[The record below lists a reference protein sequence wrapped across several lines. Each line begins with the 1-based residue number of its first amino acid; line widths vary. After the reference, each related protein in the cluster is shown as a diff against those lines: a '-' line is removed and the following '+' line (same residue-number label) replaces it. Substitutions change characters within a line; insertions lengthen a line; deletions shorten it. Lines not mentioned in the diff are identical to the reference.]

1 MRNLYLVVAV
11 SFFLTACGGGS
22 GGKAPLVDETAPVL
36 TAPGAATFAAVDAA
50 GTPSSSEDIA
60 AFLNS
65 ASANDDVD
73 GSVLVTSD
81 APDVFPIDSTLVTF
95 SASDAAGNSATATA
109 VVTIADQ
116 AAPVLV
122 VPDDFSVVAT
132 SAAGV
137 AATDATLVDFL
148 AQATASDNVDSDIS
162 VSNDAPDIF
171 PIGETVVV
179 FTAEDAAG
187 NSVESSALVTVTGA
201 VQSGK
206 GEKGPLFA
214 ATVFFDYDGDKER
227 DDNEPSTLTDI
238 GGNYVVAE
246 TSDAPSDYSVVLS
259 MNENTIDALTGE
271 SYADSGVTLEA
282 VKDSKVIT
290 PMTTLYSIAVS
301 GLEEGEGLTVEAF
314 ARAIGLPEGLNINTY
329 SSFTKDES
337 GDYVDVATASAVEAV
352 AQSLMVT
359 LEIVSESIISM
370 SQTALKSDNGLTQS
384 QASAVALRSLANVI
398 VATSARNTEVGGVAD
413 SIDFSNVDDLA
424 EVNASVLESL
434 SSDEAGSLGALLDAA
449 GEDAG
454 ITVDKVAAQVSGSV
468 VLSLSTNTIAT
479 ISKAFSDL
487 GEASFGQ
494 VDASAL
500 SLVKA
505 QAVAEIASAAE
516 VVVAAIRVQ
525 QDANETVVLS
535 ASDVDVSAIITLDD
549 EDSLNTTVEQNV
561 SEVEAY
567 LLTTVAPVI
576 ESVANFSA
584 AENQTAVGVVVATDT
599 AGDVLT
605 YSLAGADADALTI
618 SSSGVV
624 TFISPPDF
632 EVKALYSVTVTV
644 VDSDGNSV
652 SQEITISIT
661 DANDDAPVVTSS
673 SSYTVNEGQSQI
685 GAVVANSPTGAALTY
700 TLTGVDADALSI
712 SVEGLLAF
720 LAPPDFE
727 VKGSYSAT
735 VIISD
740 GINETSLAITVSIVN
755 LNDSAPVITSL
766 GVFAVKENS
775 KSVGTVVAA
784 DADFDVLAYA
794 LSGADAGAFTISR
807 LGLLR
812 FNSAPNFEV
821 KSTYSLVV
829 TVSDGLNSSVLP
841 ITVNVTDVDDVAPV
855 FTSESTFSAAENQT
869 AIGSV
874 TATDVD
880 SSSISFS
887 VSISDVAISSDGV
900 LSFVEPADFEVK
912 SSYSFVVTA
921 TDGVNSSTQSIS
933 VSVTDADESAPV
945 VDSSPVFNAA
955 ENQTAIGSVSA
966 TDADSESISFS
977 VSGDELVITSAGVLS
992 FVAAPDYEV
1001 KKTYTATV
1009 TASDG
1014 INETAQAITVNV
1026 TDVDDVAPVFTSA
1039 AAFSAAENQTS
1050 IGTVTAT
1057 DVDSASI
1064 TFSVES
1070 DEIAISAGGILSF
1083 IAPADFEVKSAY
1095 SVVVTATDGAN
1106 SSTQTVS
1113 VTVTDANDNAPI
1125 IDSSPVFN
1133 AAENQTAIGSVSA
1146 TDADSAS
1153 ISFTVSGD
1161 ELVITSVGVLS
1172 FVAAP
1177 DYEVKK
1183 TYTATVT
1190 ASDGV
1195 NETAQAITVN
1205 VTDVD
1210 DVAPVFTSASSFSA
1224 LDSQSSVGVVTVTDV
1239 DSALITF
1246 SISGSDLAITADG
1259 VLTLAS
1265 SIDADATFNAVVTV
1279 TDGINVAT
1287 QTISVAVL
1295 LDLDGDGIANVND
1308 TDDDGDGILD
1318 ANDEFPLIASSY
1330 AVKAPLYLARAY
1342 HDCNANEKFDEAT
1355 EPFALTDTDGSY
1367 HIDGDCGAVTS
1378 FNTVVEMTTDT
1389 VDFES
1394 GESYG
1399 ATAVQLKTE
1408 YSASGTKV
1416 NTPLTTLLKHIEQF
1430 EGDSNDADSVAIES
1444 ISTEQLSLAFGLPDA
1459 VDLLTFN
1466 PYASGV
1472 SAQMAHDVET
1482 ISQKIMLVTLV
1493 VTKAIE
1499 GAGVSASGTSVTDD
1513 IAHEA
1518 ALDAMSKMVIETVKT
1533 QEGKQSKFIDHIAPI
1548 DPNLTGAAKVAAQ
1561 KNLKLDVADREHLV
1575 ELFEFLAE
1583 DAASGHLRDALEV
1596 IGADV
1601 PAEVLEAITDK
1612 TSEIIS
1618 NIAIEFDNHGE
1629 NDFGSSDTHVTS
1641 RLKHSAAEEI
1651 FAFAKGY
1658 RASYDANPGGNFSD
1672 VQPRDFL
1679 TLDGPEGITSARA
1692 ALLAEVEAHAV
1703 DKALDTD
1710 GDGIVNFFDPDD
1722 DNDGVLDALDAFPRD
1737 ASESADAD
1745 GDGVGDNADTFKL
1758 SDAAVT
1764 LTDYYPLDQTTV
1776 TNSLS
1781 YTILG
1786 GMANIDLRAA
1796 PLNLTNIENAI
1807 YAGDFKAP
1815 VISFGLASLPTGSGS
1830 DTIAIDLVDGVDANV
1845 DANERHVKVI
1855 LDVEWQ
1861 SDGTTASITVP
1872 PQAIKAT
1879 YKTRAGVEIDI
1890 EVGNV
1895 DPDVLTIT
1903 KGSEAYPATLE
1914 VKLVSLIA
1922 QLNSLPLADILSA
1935 GLYHLDVTT
1944 ALPLR
1949 APTGESVKGV
1959 SAVVQIVDAFK
1970 LASSTITLQDSNP
1983 GDGSIRS
1990 SSHDAT
1996 LVDGLLSVDL
2006 RSEPLSLLNISN
2018 GLNGLDFT
2026 SPKVV
2031 FGLSAI
2037 PSGSSK
2043 ETVTINLIDGTDAS
2057 RDAGER
2063 QVSVSVD
2070 IEWEADRQDASI
2082 TVPSQTL
2089 SAFYLTR
2096 EGVKVEVE
2104 LNNADLD
2111 VLTVTRAGAGYP
2123 ASLEVKLLSLI
2134 AKLNDLPLGDLLKA
2148 GVFHIDV
2155 ATSLPMVDASGMAVN
2170 GLKAIVEIADTFK
2183 LASSTVKLQDPNPQS
2198 GAVDT
2203 SEHDATLV
2211 DGFLTVDLR
2220 DAPLSLLN
2228 IEKGLYGLDFTSPK
2242 ILLDLAFIPAGKG
2255 NETVVI
2261 NLTDGTDAVRD
2272 VGERKV
2278 SVALNI
2284 EWDADGNTAGFT
2296 VPAQTLS
2303 ASYLTRDGVKIDVE
2317 LDNVD
2322 LDVLS
2327 VSRVGAAYPAS
2338 LEVKLLSLI
2347 AKLKGLPLGDI
2358 LGAGVFHIDVITSL
2372 PMINSDSAAVDG
2384 LKAIIAIVDDV
2395 APVFTSA
2402 ATFSAAA
2409 NQTSVGTVA
2418 AIDVDGTPVSYS
2430 VSGSDFV
2437 VSADGVVSFVSAP
2450 AYQSGLTYSAV
2461 LTATSGDRISTQ
2473 TITVTV
2479 LQGSD
2484 DSAEGFVLP
2493 KEIKVI
2499 EAK

>member
-1 MRNLYLVVAV
+1 VRNLYLVVAV

-227 DDNEPSTLTDI
+227 DDNEPSTLTDF

-359 LEIVSESIISM
+359 LEIISESIISM

-624 TFISPPDF
+624 AFISPPDF

-685 GAVVANSPTGAALTY
+685 GAVVANSPSGAALTY

-1070 DEIAISAGGILSF
+1070 DEIAISVGGILSF

>member
-479 ISKAFSDL
+479 ISKGFSDL

-685 GAVVANSPTGAALTY
+685 GAVVANSPLGAALTY

>member
-1 MRNLYLVVAV
+1 M
-11 SFFLTACGGGS
+11 
-22 GGKAPLVDETAPVL
+22 
-36 TAPGAATFAAVDAA
+36 
-50 GTPSSSEDIA
+50 
-60 AFLNS
+60 
-65 ASANDDVD
+65 
-73 GSVLVTSD
+73 
-81 APDVFPIDSTLVTF
+81 
-95 SASDAAGNSATATA
+95 
-109 VVTIADQ
+109 
-116 AAPVLV
+116 
-122 VPDDFSVVAT
+122 
-132 SAAGV
+132 
-137 AATDATLVDFL
+137 
-148 AQATASDNVDSDIS
+148 
-162 VSNDAPDIF
+162 
-171 PIGETVVV
+171 
-179 FTAEDAAG
+179 
-187 NSVESSALVTVTGA
+187 
-201 VQSGK
+201 
-206 GEKGPLFA
+206 
-214 ATVFFDYDGDKER
+214 
-227 DDNEPSTLTDI
+227 
-238 GGNYVVAE
+238 
-246 TSDAPSDYSVVLS
+246 
-259 MNENTIDALTGE
+259 
-271 SYADSGVTLEA
+271 
-282 VKDSKVIT
+282 
-290 PMTTLYSIAVS
+290 
-301 GLEEGEGLTVEAF
+301 
-314 ARAIGLPEGLNINTY
+314 
-329 SSFTKDES
+329 
-337 GDYVDVATASAVEAV
+337 
-352 AQSLMVT
+352 
-359 LEIVSESIISM
+359 
-370 SQTALKSDNGLTQS
+370 
-384 QASAVALRSLANVI
+384 
-398 VATSARNTEVGGVAD
+398 
-413 SIDFSNVDDLA
+413 
-424 EVNASVLESL
+424 
-434 SSDEAGSLGALLDAA
+434 
-449 GEDAG
+449 
-454 ITVDKVAAQVSGSV
+454 
-468 VLSLSTNTIAT
+468 
-479 ISKAFSDL
+479 
-487 GEASFGQ
+487 
-494 VDASAL
+494 
-500 SLVKA
+500 
-505 QAVAEIASAAE
+505 
-516 VVVAAIRVQ
+516 
-525 QDANETVVLS
+525 
-535 ASDVDVSAIITLDD
+535 
-549 EDSLNTTVEQNV
+549 
-561 SEVEAY
+561 
-567 LLTTVAPVI
+567 
-576 ESVANFSA
+576 
-584 AENQTAVGVVVATDT
+584 
-599 AGDVLT
+599 
-605 YSLAGADADALTI
+605 
-618 SSSGVV
+618 
-624 TFISPPDF
+624 
-632 EVKALYSVTVTV
+632 
-644 VDSDGNSV
+644 
-652 SQEITISIT
+652 
-661 DANDDAPVVTSS
+661 
-673 SSYTVNEGQSQI
+673 
-685 GAVVANSPTGAALTY
+685 
-700 TLTGVDADALSI
+700 
-712 SVEGLLAF
+712 
-720 LAPPDFE
+720 
-727 VKGSYSAT
+727 
-735 VIISD
+735 
-740 GINETSLAITVSIVN
+740 
-755 LNDSAPVITSL
+755 
-766 GVFAVKENS
+766 
-775 KSVGTVVAA
+775 
-784 DADFDVLAYA
+784 
-794 LSGADAGAFTISR
+794 
-807 LGLLR
+807 
-812 FNSAPNFEV
+812 
-821 KSTYSLVV
+821 
-829 TVSDGLNSSVLP
+829 
-841 ITVNVTDVDDVAPV
+841 
-855 FTSESTFSAAENQT
+855 
-869 AIGSV
+869 
-874 TATDVD
+874 
-880 SSSISFS
+880 
-887 VSISDVAISSDGV
+887 
-900 LSFVEPADFEVK
+900 
-912 SSYSFVVTA
+912 
-921 TDGVNSSTQSIS
+921 
-933 VSVTDADESAPV
+933 
-945 VDSSPVFNAA
+945 
-955 ENQTAIGSVSA
+955 
-966 TDADSESISFS
+966 
-977 VSGDELVITSAGVLS
+977 
-992 FVAAPDYEV
+992 
-1001 KKTYTATV
+1001 
-1009 TASDG
+1009 
-1014 INETAQAITVNV
+1014 
-1026 TDVDDVAPVFTSA
+1026 APVFTSA

-1161 ELVITSVGVLS
+1161 ELVITSAGVLS

>member
-1 MRNLYLVVAV
+1 VRNLYLVVAV

-479 ISKAFSDL
+479 ISKGFSDL

-624 TFISPPDF
+624 AFISPPDF

-685 GAVVANSPTGAALTY
+685 GAVVANSPLGAALTY